1 MVNEFVIRKIAE
13 KNLFKIPVNTSNCYE
28 YHVTGIPFVFLTV
41 FNFPVKFQS
50 HYLQNFKF
58 AVF

>member
-1 MVNEFVIRKIAE
+1 MVNEFAIK
-13 KNLFKIPVNTSNCYE
+13 KNTSTCCQ
-28 YHVTGIPFVFLTV
+28 YHVTGITLACLTV